1 MANPH
6 GLVRDLFELPAFA
19 GFGHF
24 RFVPDSSEWIVL
36 AAGFLAAVM
45 NSVAGGGTMLTFPA
59 LLAAGLPGV
68 LANTTSTVAL
78 FIGMP
83 GSVWAFRH
91 RLLEVRSWILPLGLV
106 SLLGGF
112 AGGWLLL
119 ALPSSLFDAIVP
131 WLLLFAT
138 ALFLLSDPIRRWISI
153 HQPSDVD
160 HRSSPPRWG
169 LAFQAA
175 IALYGGYFG
184 AGIGIMMMAGLS
196 LLGMRDVH
204 RVNAL
209 KSLLGLL
216 CNVASVVYFISCDAV
231 DWRLAGWLVAGSI
244 PGYFL
249 GSHYGQKIPATAVR
263 VIVAVIGV
271 GIATRLFWQRMA

>member
-1 MANPH
+1 M
-6 GLVRDLFELPAFA
+6 
-19 GFGHF
+19 
-24 RFVPDSSEWIVL
+24 PDSTEWIVL

-59 LLAAGLPGV
+59 LMAAGLPGV

-83 GSVWAFRH
+83 GSVWAFRKK
-91 RLLEVRSWILPLGLV
+91 LAEVKRWIVPLGIV
-106 SLLGGF
+106 SLLGGL

-119 ALPSSLFDAIVP
+119 ALPPGVFDRVVP
-131 WLLLFAT
+131 WLLLMAT
-138 ALFLLSDPIRRWISI
+138 ALFLLNGTLRRWAAR
-153 HQPSDVD
+153 H
-160 HRSSPPRWG
+160 SPPAADTPPTPPAWG
-169 LAFQAA
+169 LAFQAGVGV
-175 IALYGGYFG
+175 YGGYFG
-184 AGIGIMMMAGLS
+184 AGIGIMMLAGLS

-204 RVNAL
+204 RMNAL

-216 CNVASVVYFISCDAV
+216 CNVASVVYFMACDAV

-249 GSHYGQKIPATAVR
+249 GSHFAQRIPATAVR
-263 VIVAVIGV
+263 VIVAIIGL
-271 GIATRLFWQRMA
+271 GIAAHLFWRQLA

>member
-24 RFVPDSSEWIVL
+24 RSVPDSSEWIVL

-78 FIGMP
+78 FLGMP

-138 ALFLLSDPIRRWISI
+138 ALFLLSNPIRRWISI
-153 HQPSDVD
+153 HRPSTVD
-160 HRSSPPRWG
+160 HRPSPPRWG
-169 LAFQAA
+169 LAFQTGV
-175 IALYGGYFG
+175 ALYGGYFG

-216 CNVASVVYFISCDAV
+216 CNVASVVYFISCGAV

-244 PGYFL
+244 PGYYL
-249 GSHYGQKIPATAVR
+249 GSHYGQRIPASVVR
-263 VIVAVIGV
+263 VIVAIIGI
-271 GIATRLFWQRMA
+271 GIAAWLFRQQMA

>member
-1 MANPH
+1 MPQ
-6 GLVRDLFELPAFA
+6 PT
-19 GFGHF
+19 
-24 RFVPDSSEWIVL
+24 EWIVL

-59 LLAAGLPGV
+59 LLAAGLSGV
-68 LANTTSTVAL
+68 MANTTSTVAL

-83 GSVWAFRH
+83 GSVWAFRK
-91 RLLEVRSWILPLGLV
+91 RLAEVKSWILPLGLV
-106 SLLGGF
+106 SLLGGL

-119 ALPSSLFDAIVP
+119 ALPSSFFDAVVP

-138 ALFLLSDPIRRWISI
+138 ALFLLSDPIRRWVAK
-153 HQPSDVD
+153 HQPSTID
-160 HRSSPPRWG
+160 HPPSPPGWG
-169 LAFQAA
+169 IAFQTGVAV
-175 IALYGGYFG
+175 YGGYFG
-184 AGIGIMMMAGLS
+184 AGIGIMMLAGLS
-196 LLGMRDVH
+196 LVGMKDVH
-204 RVNAL
+204 RINAL

-216 CNVASVVYFISCDAV
+216 CNVASVVYFIYSDAV
-231 DWRLAGWLVAGSI
+231 DWRLAGWLIAGSI

-271 GIATRLFWQRMA
+271 GIAARLFWQQMA